1 MLDVFERAMSW
12 LMRKPLVMLAVV
24 LLGLVVL

>member
-12 LMRKPLVMLAVV
+12 LMRRPLLVLAVM

>member
-12 LMRKPLVMLAVV
+12 LVRNPVMVLVAVV
-24 LLGLVVL
+24 LGLVVL